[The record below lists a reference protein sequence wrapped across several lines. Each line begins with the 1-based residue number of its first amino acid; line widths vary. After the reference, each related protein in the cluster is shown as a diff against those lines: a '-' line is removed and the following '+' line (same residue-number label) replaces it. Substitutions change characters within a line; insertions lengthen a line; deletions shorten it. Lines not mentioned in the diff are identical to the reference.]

1 MAYAAY
7 CDSYN
12 ALAPRSLLAQG
23 TQPDKLMV
31 LDVSVPS
38 CEAYLV
44 RRLVHD
50 CPQVGILRCIP
61 KLRDHAVVLEIQLPQ
76 NRVQDVMHLLMTAV
90 PSGEMGSLTTW
101 RNHLVKNRMPHG
113 F

>member
-12 ALAPRSLLAQG
+12 ALG
-23 TQPDKLMV
+23 TRALPVQSKQLNKLMV
-31 LDVSVPS
+31 LDVTVPS
-38 CEAYLV
+38 CEAYEV
-44 RRLVHD
+44 RRLVHE
-50 CPQVGILRCIP
+50 CPQAGVLRCIP
-61 KLRDHAVVLEIQLPQ
+61 KLRDHAVVLEIKLPADQ
-76 NRVQDVMHLLMTAV
+76 VQEVMHLLMTAV

-101 RNHLVKNRMPHG
+101 RNHLVKNSMTHG